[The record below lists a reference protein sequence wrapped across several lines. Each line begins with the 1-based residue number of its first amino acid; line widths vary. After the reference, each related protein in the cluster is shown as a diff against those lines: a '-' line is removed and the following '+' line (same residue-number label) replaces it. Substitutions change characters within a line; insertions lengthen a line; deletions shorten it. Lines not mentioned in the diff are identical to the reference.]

1 MPATEVDPSFWTGSL
16 GGKRVRFRDGEL
28 VKKTRRNHAPAFK
41 AKVALEAARE
51 EATITELSRK
61 YALHTNQIRAWKEQ
75 LLSGAVGL
83 FASGVEVQR
92 DQDDL
97 VKDLHAKI
105 GELTVER
112 DFLST
117 ALKR

>member
-1 MPATEVDPSFWTGSL
+1 M
-16 GGKRVRFRDGEL
+16 
-28 VKKTRRNHAPAFK
+28 KKTRRNHAPAFK

>member
-1 MPATEVDPSFWTGSL
+1 
-16 GGKRVRFRDGEL
+16 
-28 VKKTRRNHAPAFK
+28 VKKSRRNHAPAFK

-61 YALHTNQIRAWKEQ
+61 YGLHTNQIRAWKEQ

-97 VKDLHAKI
+97 VRDLHAKI

-112 DFLST
+112 DFLSR

>member
-1 MPATEVDPSFWTGSL
+1 MESP
-16 GGKRVRFRDGEL
+16 

-51 EATITELSRK
+51 EGTVTEISRK
-61 YALHTNQIRAWKEQ
+61 YGVHVNQVRAWKEH
-75 LLSGAVGL
+75 LLGGAVEL
-83 FASGVEVQR
+83 FASGVERQR
-92 DQDDL
+92 DQEDV

-112 DFLST
+112 DFLSKV
-117 ALKR
+117 LKR